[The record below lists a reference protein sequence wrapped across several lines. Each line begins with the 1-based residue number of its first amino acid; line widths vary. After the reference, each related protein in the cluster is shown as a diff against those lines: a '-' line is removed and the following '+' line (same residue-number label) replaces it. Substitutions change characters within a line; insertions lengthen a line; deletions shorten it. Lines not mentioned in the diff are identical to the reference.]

1 MSSRVGEKKK
11 GMLTYSTI
19 LAWRILLSEKP
30 RRLQFMGL
38 QRVRHNR
45 ATNTTPECMPLL
57 QASLL
62 QTELLKEH
70 MMKEENASDP
80 LIKQVAKGRARVA
93 GNTRNQ
99 SFPPQRQDSNSNKE

>member
-62 QTELLKEH
+62 QTELLKERFNSIPKIH
-70 MMKEENASDP
+70 DQVFISDQFSVFKKEMES
-80 LIKQVAKGRARVA
+80 KR
-93 GNTRNQ
+93 T
-99 SFPPQRQDSNSNKE
+99 KEPTYINLKLGCK